1 MAGVHRP
8 GARAGSQ
15 TPGVCLGVPAPK
27 PDRYF
32 LTFVSMA
39 TLISSVTR
47 AVALM
52 SVVATVA
59 ALSACTPRPDGPEPV
74 AERFFLALA
83 EGDTSSASAYADRP
97 ELARAALNEAWAGL
111 QATGLDAQILS
122 SKYAE
127 DTGSIAYR
135 YTWHLPKDRTWSY
148 EGQLNMIRDDGRW
161 QVRWSATDI
170 HPRLGE
176 NQTFALRADDP
187 PRASVHER
195 SGTNVLVPG
204 YRYHFALDAQQAGG
218 ALMPT
223 ARVVA
228 DVLRRFD
235 NTLDAQRLAEQSS
248 SIKGPLSLITL
259 RKADHDE
266 VVGALSAL
274 PGVVITPQPEMVPT
288 DEDFAPTLINEI
300 KKTVADD
307 LDGTPGWRVVTVNQN
322 GADVDV
328 LHEVRGDPAPSVS
341 ISLDRS
347 VQEAAQNAVDIT
359 GKQAMIVVIRPS
371 TGEILAVA
379 QNEAADREGPIAT
392 MGLYPPGS
400 TFKIVTAGAAIER
413 DMATPNTLLGC
424 PGRMDIGHRSVPNYG
439 GFDLGT
445 VPMSRAFASSCNT
458 TFAELASRMPPRGLT
473 QAAAQYG
480 IGPDYRIAGLPT
492 VSGSVPPTVNLTER
506 TEDGFG
512 QGKVVA
518 SPFGMALAAATVAAG
533 HTPVPKLIDGRETEI
548 TGDRA
553 QIPAEVVESLRPM
566 MRLVVTNGTAEDL
579 QGAGDVRG
587 KTGEAEFAG
596 GSHSWFTGYRG
607 DMAFSALIVGG
618 GSSEYAV
625 RMLKGMLDALPPD
638 FLA

>member
-1 MAGVHRP
+1 MTGLAIVV
-8 GARAGSQ
+8 
-15 TPGVCLGVPAPK
+15 TLVVTLG
-27 PDRYF
+27 
-32 LTFVSMA
+32 
-39 TLISSVTR
+39 
-47 AVALM
+47 
-52 SVVATVA
+52 
-59 ALSACTPRPDGPEPV
+59 ACTPRPNGPEPT
-74 AERFFLALA
+74 AEQFFAALST
-83 EGDTSSASAYADRP
+83 GDTAAAAQLADRP
-97 ELARAALNEAWAGL
+97 EAARVALNQAWAGL
-111 QATGLDAQILS
+111 QAVGLDAQILS

-135 YTWHLPKDRTWSY
+135 YTWHLPRDRTWTY
-148 EGQLNMIRDDGRW
+148 DGQLNMVRDEGRW
-161 QVRWSATDI
+161 EVRWSATGL

-176 NQTFALRADDP
+176 NQTFALRAENP

-195 SGTNVLVPG
+195 TGTNVLVPG
-204 YRYHFALDAQQAGG
+204 YRYHFALDAKAAGADLMTTSVAVVG
-218 ALMPT
+218 ALH
-223 ARVVA
+223 
-228 DVLRRFD
+228 RFD
-235 NTLDAQRLAEQSS
+235 NTLDPQRLAELASS
-248 SIKGPLSLITL
+248 RNGALSLITL
-259 RKADHDE
+259 NQADHDA
-266 VVGALSAL
+266 VAGALASV

-288 DEDFAPTLINEI
+288 DPAFAPAVINEI
-300 KKTVADD
+300 KKTVAED
-307 LDGTPGWRVVTVNQN
+307 LDGDPGWRVVTVNQN
-322 GADVDV
+322 GVDVDV
-328 LHEVRGDPAPSVS
+328 LNEVPGQPAPSVA
-341 ISLDRS
+341 ISLDRA
-347 VQEAAQNAVDIT
+347 VQNAAQNAVDVT
-359 GKQAMIVVIRPS
+359 GKQAMIVVIKPS

-379 QNEAADREGPIAT
+379 QNVAADREGPLAT

-413 DMATPNTLLGC
+413 QMATPNTLLGC
-424 PGRMDIGHRSVPNYG
+424 PGRMDIGHRTVPNYG

-473 QAAAQYG
+473 QAASQYG
-480 IGPDYRIAGLPT
+480 IGPDYDIPGLST

-512 QGKVVA
+512 QGKVLT

-533 HTPVPKLIDGRETEI
+533 RTPVPNLIEGRETEVS
-548 TGDRA
+548 GDR
-553 QIPAEVVESLRPM
+553 QPISPAVVDGLRPM
-566 MRLVVTNGTAEDL
+566 MRLVVTNGTAKDL

-638 FLA
+638 YLA